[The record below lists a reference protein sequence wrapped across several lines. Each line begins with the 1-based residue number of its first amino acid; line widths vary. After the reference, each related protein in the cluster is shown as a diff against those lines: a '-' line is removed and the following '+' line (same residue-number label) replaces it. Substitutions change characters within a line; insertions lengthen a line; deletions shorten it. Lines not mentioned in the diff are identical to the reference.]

1 MSEVTV
7 EATHQASHELSTW
20 QQLALRVGSC
30 VLGGYAAALP
40 LTATYGVEQVS
51 VQDDVGTVPATI
63 SVAPG
68 YSSLDT
74 GLAGAWYNPTLV
86 SHGKGAKV
94 TLAGPPEVLSSLGRL
109 DGPALKKAVKPIV
122 GLYQRPSDSFEG
134 YKEVLS
140 NAVTSHA
147 ISTEL
152 AAGTALS
159 LACLLLSL
167 PGAAS
172 RSEKGQR
179 RHTAL
184 VIGTM
189 ALLSSTA
196 AYATH
201 HEWVTIN
208 AMPETTYALPVL
220 DNTKLAGTVADN
232 QLLAIATQRA
242 EPYFKQE
249 LQREQRANQKFLK
262 TAYANI
268 DAALARGDFIP
279 PAEDQTTVL
288 ALSDMH
294 SNEDMIAVYRY
305 LVEQMNAR
313 YGEGTIQLAIFSG
326 DQTYGSASEKGPI
339 DHMADIAEQETVILG
354 NHDGSIAKQF
364 MQAAGMTVADG
375 KLIKTSTGVTVLGSA
390 DPSLTKL
397 KALFGI
403 GDDVSRDGSN
413 ITEAEAGAKLH
424 QVAVNDNPTFLLQHE
439 AYALADIIGQKDI
452 SESTMDAWF
461 SQPEITP
468 SQGSDNVPDI
478 AASAVL
484 YGHWHRPFNYRV
496 VWNDDGSYSV
506 VAELGTAGGAL
517 GSMSLTN
524 ISTPLTTPG
533 KQASAV
539 FFTIN
544 NDSQLVQTIQ
554 EFKTNTDGTASFE
567 PADHI
572 GPADQKPPIMA
583 KGKPAK
589 QRSSTAAIQENKAVV
604 KNHN

>member
-1 MSEVTV
+1 MSEVAA
-7 EATHQASHELSTW
+7 EPAHRAPHELSTW
-20 QQLALRVGSC
+20 QQLALRAGACALS
-30 VLGGYAAALP
+30 GYAAALP
-40 LTATYGVEQVS
+40 LAATYGVEQVT
-51 VQDDVGTVPATI
+51 VKDDVGSVPATI
-63 SVAPG
+63 SIAPG
-68 YSSLDT
+68 YSSLDS
-74 GLAGAWYNPTLV
+74 GLAGAWYNQDLV

-94 TLAGPPEVLSSLGRL
+94 TLAGPPEILSSLGSL
-109 DGPALKKAVKPIV
+109 DAPGLRKAVKPIV
-122 GLYQRPSDSFEG
+122 GLYQEPSASFEG

-140 NAVTSHA
+140 DAVKSHV

-152 AAGTALS
+152 GAGTALG

-167 PGAAS
+167 PGS
-172 RSEKGQR
+172 GGRSEKQQR
-179 RHTAL
+179 RHT
-184 VIGTM
+184 VVVVGTL

-201 HEWVTIN
+201 HEWTTDN
-208 AMPETTYALPVL
+208 AMPEATYALPIL

-242 EPYFKQE
+242 VPYFKQE
-249 LQREQRANQKFLK
+249 LKREQHANEKFLE

-268 DAALARGDFIP
+268 DVALARGDFTLP
-279 PAEDQTTVL
+279 TEGQTTVL

-294 SNEDMIAVYRY
+294 SNEDMIAVYQY
-305 LVEQMNAR
+305 LVEQINER
-313 YGEGTIQLAIFSG
+313 YGKNTIKLAIFSG

-339 DHMADIAEQETVILG
+339 DHMANIAQEEDAILG

-375 KLIKTSTGVTVLGSA
+375 KLITSSTGVTVLGSD

-397 KALFGI
+397 KALFGL
-403 GDDVSRDGSN
+403 GDNISRDGSN
-413 ITEAEAGAKLH
+413 TTEAEAGAKLDKI
-424 QVAVNDNPTFLLQHE
+424 AVENKPTFLMQHE
-439 AYALADIIGQKDI
+439 AYALADIIGKDDI
-452 SESTMDAWF
+452 TPSTMDSWF
-461 SQPEITP
+461 SQAESI
-468 SQGSDNVPDI
+468 SGQNNDEVPDI

-496 VWNDDGSYSV
+496 VWNEDGSWSV
-506 VAELGTAGGAL
+506 VAELGTAGGAI
-517 GSMSLTN
+517 GEMSLTN

-539 FFTIN
+539 FFTVN

-554 EFKTNTDGTASFE
+554 EFKTGTDGIASFE

-572 GPADQKPPIMA
+572 GMPSGQPDIMVNAQIKKHA
-583 KGKPAK
+583 KNVAAAPDTTGTSKK
-589 QRSSTAAIQENKAVV
+589 QP
-604 KNHN
+604 